1 MSYPINQKINPY
13 SPVAM
18 GVNNSQAP
26 NVDADAI
33 AQGITQNSVLK
44 GVSGDEQEKNPWLT
58 PVLTIPVAIAIS
70 LGLDKFNASCGGDY
84 DKSLIGQ
91 MGTWGEKIG
100 LKIRKTLTFVEKIE
114 TQIINAKSWIKTKI
128 INPSKILSA
137 IFNTPAQPD
146 NKMALS
152 MFKGTPSEIAS
163 SAIQKIEKHVENK
176 GTLKINGKEVTDL
189 EKLKAYVAELAKDTH
204 TDDGIKKV
212 MELCKEQGNDI
223 VTLKTS
229 APGKIPLSDLIF
241 GKPKYLSEVLP
252 ESLSKI
258 LTKETRFSEDFNK
271 LKAFENGN
279 KTVLG
284 KSLPKGM
291 LRVLEGLTNSTGGKL
306 GIIMGAFFIAD
317 AIKKTIDAPKGN
329 GEKRK
334 TFAENLIYNVGWYLT
349 APLGLAIIY
358 KPGGL
363 KYIGLNDTQV
373 KEYRKLLNE
382 FNEKA
387 KTGQIKDKAIY
398 NDAKKTLKIK
408 LKEILKQSTINVKET
423 DSIATKTGKFFAN
436 LIRKPLRLGANI
448 LTLGLEQPEAFNPK
462 GIGNV
467 KSKENLIESILGKME
482 QFFKNGKAK
491 GVKGFAGGAM
501 RFGLFMFVIAPFLGK
516 IAAKCSHIVFGKP
529 TKSVLDEEKESEQE
543 KEKERQIISPIMP
556 QQQVQTLAQVQTPTQ
571 SSPVMTPM
579 QPIQQNANLTYNQT
593 PTEQGNMVNMY
604 KTQPTTGESIISTSD
619 EPVRTYI
626 PSSDGVKIDKSVYQ
640 EQENKANSAITKSYN
655 AEKRAGKHITL
666 PPENKPQ

>member
-26 NVDADAI
+26 NVDADTI

-44 GVSGDEQEKNPWLT
+44 GVSSEEGEKNPWLT
-58 PVLTIPVAIAIS
+58 PVLTIPVWGAMV
-70 LGLDKFNASCGGDY
+70 LGMDKFNGKCGGDY
-84 DKSLIGQ
+84 DKSLVGRV
-91 MGTWGEKIG
+91 GAWGEKAE
-100 LKIRKTLTFVEKIE
+100 LKVREKFQFIEKIE
-114 TQIINAKSWIKTKI
+114 AQIINAKSWIKTKI
-128 INPSKILSA
+128 VNPSKILSA

-146 NKMALS
+146 NKMALM
-152 MFKGTPSEIAS
+152 MFKGTPAEIAS
-163 SAIQKIEKHVENK
+163 NAIQKVEKHLENN
-176 GTLKINGKEVTDL
+176 GTLKINGKEVTDSA
-189 EKLKAYVAELAKDTH
+189 KLKAYVAELAKDTH

-212 MELCKEQGNDI
+212 MELLEQQGNDI
-223 VTLKTS
+223 LKTTNS
-229 APGKIPLSDLIF
+229 EKTPL
-241 GKPKYLSEVLP
+241 LSKVLP
-252 ESLSKI
+252 KPIANI
-258 LTKETRFSEDFNK
+258 LNRETHFSEDFNK
-271 LKAFENGN
+271 LKAFKNGN

-284 KSLPKGM
+284 KALPKGM
-291 LRVLEGLTNSTGGKL
+291 LRVLEGLTNGTAGGK
-306 GIIMGAFFIAD
+306 IAMIMGAFFIAD

-349 APLGLAIIY
+349 APLGLAMIY

-363 KYIGLNDTQV
+363 KYIGFDKNQV
-373 KEYRKLLNE
+373 KEYLDRLNK
-382 FNEKA
+382 FNEPV
-387 KTGQIKDKAIY
+387 KTGQIKDKAVY
-398 NDAKKTLKIK
+398 DAELQK
-408 LKEILKQSTINVKET
+408 LKTDLKKIFKKSANSIEIKAT
-423 DSIATKTGKFFAN
+423 DSIGIKVGKFFAN
-436 LIRKPLRLGANI
+436 LIRKPLQLGGKI
-448 LTLGLEQPEAFNPK
+448 LMFGTAQPEAFNPK
-462 GIGNV
+462 GIGSV
-467 KSKENLIESILGKME
+467 KSKGNLIESILEKME

-579 QPIQQNANLTYNQT
+579 QPVQQNANLTYNQT

-604 KTQPTTGESIISTSD
+604 KTQPTTGKEIISSSD

-626 PSSDGVKIDKSVYQ
+626 PSSDGVKIDKSIYQ
-640 EQENKANSAITKSYN
+640 EQENKANAAIAKSYN
-655 AEKRAGKHITL
+655 AEKQAGKRTTL